1 MICKNCNKENPDN
14 SKFCS
19 KCGAPLLVAAPNVG
33 FQNPNIIKSN
43 NNQQNQYSSYQR
55 PLNNNPAP
63 LLHNPPVIND
73 IPKPVNNQVNLV
85 NQQSANNSMY
95 KPPVVDDSQKTVC
108 KPADDLQNQT
118 SKENQSTVLLS
129 PLDDNKNL
137 FNSNGDNNNQMNFM
151 QNNSATQNLNN
162 NFDNKSENENNQDT
176 HPNINPLSST
186 DNLAS
191 VTSEISENPINSA
204 IDEISSN
211 ISSDEGKKK
220 KKKNKN
226 IILIICAIVLAALIL
241 IGVIV
246 YIFVLSPKAK
256 ISSAIERHDYEQVS
270 ALYDEYSDSDYFA
283 KPENIDG
290 IQAMADNLLYD
301 CQNDAMD
308 ELFPEHREIIEKIGA
323 TVPGLSD
330 TVKEI
335 DEIMARR
342 ADMASIQ
349 EDYDNAAY
357 ESAIEKAE
365 TLKTN
370 SEYTEKCNEI
380 IKDSLDQ
387 LIAKQETEAVY
398 GGEDGVISLL
408 ENRISI
414 AEELKED
421 TSELE
426 SKMTSVKELYNSQQE
441 TALVEILNEK
451 RSAGSYPD
459 FVEHPELKSRAR
471 DYIEKLASGEA
482 SQISDVTNGDSDYI
496 EGYSGFHYAWLRGY
510 ETAADL
516 LDDYDAQTDSYYLYN
531 KRYTGIG
538 IARYYD
544 SDNQVN
550 WFIIT
555 GEAE

>member
-19 KCGAPLLVAAPNVG
+19 KCGASLLVTVPNSG
-33 FQNPNIIKSN
+33 FQNPNIIKPN
-43 NNQQNQYSSYQR
+43 NNQNNQQNQYSSYQK
-55 PLNNNPAP
+55 PINNNPAP
-63 LLHNPPVIND
+63 SLYKPPVINNT
-73 IPKPVNNQVNLV
+73 PKPVNNQASQINQQQLNNQSNPV

-95 KPPVVDDSQKTVC
+95 KPPVIDDSQKTVC
-108 KPADDLQNQT
+108 KPADEVKNQT
-118 SKENQSTVLLS
+118 STEKQSTVLLS

-137 FNSNGDNNNQMNFM
+137 FNANIDSNNQMDFM
-151 QNNSATQNLNN
+151 QSNPVPQNLNN
-162 NFDNKSENENNQDT
+162 NFDNKSENKNNSDT
-176 HPNINPLSST
+176 QSNINPLGNT

-191 VTSEISENPINSA
+191 ATSEISENPINPA
-204 IDEISSN
+204 ISEISSD
-211 ISSDEGKKK
+211 ISSDGDKNK

-283 KPENIDG
+283 EPENIDG
-290 IQAMADNLLYD
+290 IQAMADNLLLD

-308 ELFPEHREIIEKIGA
+308 ELFPEHKEIIEKIGA

-330 TVKEI
+330 TVKEM
-335 DEIMARR
+335 DEIMKSR

-387 LIAKQETEAVY
+387 LITQQETEAVY
-398 GGEDGVISLL
+398 GDEDGVISLL
-408 ENRISI
+408 EKRISI

-426 SKMTSVKELYNSQQE
+426 AKMTSVKELYNSQQE
-441 TALVEILNEK
+441 TALIEILNEK

-459 FVEHPELKSRAR
+459 FIEHPELKSRAR
-471 DYIEKLASGEA
+471 DYIEKLTSGEA

-516 LDDYDAQTDSYYLYN
+516 LDDYDAQADS
-531 KRYTGIG
+531 
-538 IARYYD
+538 
-544 SDNQVN
+544 
-550 WFIIT
+550 
-555 GEAE
+555 